1 MREHRHL
8 LLQLRDRQLLGLP
21 LVGVAA
27 GSMVLVVACLMLLP
41 QVLGHR
47 QHRHIG
53 LIGGSPR

>member
-21 LVGVAA
+21 LVGVAD
-27 GSMVLVVACLMLLP
+27 SSVELVVACLVLLP

-47 QHRHIG
+47 
-53 LIGGSPR
+53 